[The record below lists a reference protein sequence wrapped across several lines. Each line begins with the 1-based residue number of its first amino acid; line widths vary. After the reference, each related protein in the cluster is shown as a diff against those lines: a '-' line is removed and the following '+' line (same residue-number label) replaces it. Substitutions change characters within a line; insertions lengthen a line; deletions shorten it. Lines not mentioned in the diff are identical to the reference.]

1 MSVKSKT
8 SPKQK
13 PALRAPNA
21 PDPCRPFDP
30 GVLNRAGKLAARYK
44 LVIWF
49 EDGEW
54 YGRGLEVP
62 DAMNDG
68 KTPEECVHN
77 VRDILT
83 THVAAMIERGE
94 TPPAPSTE
102 QVRSEQVNIH
112 LTPEEKLAMETAA
125 QRQGFRGLSD
135 YVRAAGVAKATV

>member
-1 MSVKSKT
+1 MSAKSKT
-8 SPKQK
+8 SHRPKPSNK
-13 PALRAPNA
+13 S
-21 PDPCRPFDP
+21 DPRRPFDP
-30 GVLNRAGKLAARYK
+30 AVLDRAGELAAQYK
-44 LVIWF
+44 LVMWF
-49 EDGEW
+49 EAGEW

-68 KTPEECVHN
+68 KTPEECVRN

-94 TPPAPSTE
+94 TPPVPSTE
-102 QVRSEQVNIH
+102 QIRSEQVNIR

-135 YVRAAGVAKATV
+135 YVRAAGVAKATA

>member
-8 SPKQK
+8 FPKRK
-13 PALRAPNA
+13 PAPGTPAVSSSNLPAVGSSNPSKRL
-21 PDPCRPFDP
+21 DPRRPFDP
-30 GVLNRAGKLAARYK
+30 RVLDRAGNLAARYK

-68 KTPEECVHN
+68 KTPEECVRN

-94 TPPAPSTE
+94 APPAPSTE
-102 QVRSEQVNIH
+102 RVRSEQVNI
-112 LTPEEKLAMETAA
+112 
-125 QRQGFRGLSD
+125 
-135 YVRAAGVAKATV
+135 

>member
-8 SPKQK
+8 SPKRK
-13 PALRAPNA
+13 L
-21 PDPCRPFDP
+21 DPRRPFDP
-30 GVLNRAGKLAARYK
+30 AVLDRAGRLAAQYK

-68 KTPEECVHN
+68 RTSDECILN

-83 THVAAMIERGE
+83 THIAAMIERGE
-94 TPPAPSTE
+94 TPPAPSIE
-102 QVRSEQVNIH
+102 QVRSEQVNIR
-112 LTPEEKLAMETAA
+112 LTPEEKLAMEIAA

-135 YVRAAGVAKATV
+135 YVRAAGVAKATG

>member
-1 MSVKSKT
+1 MSAKSKT
-8 SPKQK
+8 SHRHK
-13 PALRAPNA
+13 PSSKS
-21 PDPCRPFDP
+21 DPRRPFDP
-30 GVLNRAGKLAARYK
+30 TMLDRAGKLAEQYK

-49 EDGEW
+49 EAGEW
-54 YGRGLEVP
+54 YGRGLEIP

-68 KTPEECVHN
+68 KTPEECVGN

-83 THVAAMIERGE
+83 THVAAMLERGE

-102 QVRSEQVNIH
+102 QIRSEQVNIR

-135 YVRAAGVAKATV
+135 YVRAAGVAKATA

>member
-8 SPKQK
+8 SRKHK
-13 PALRAPNA
+13 AAASTSSKL
-21 PDPCRPFDP
+21 DPHRPFDP
-30 GVLNRAGKLAARYK
+30 DVLARAGKLAAQYK
-44 LVIWF
+44 LVVWF

-68 KTPEECVHN
+68 KTPEECVRN

-83 THVAAMIERGE
+83 THLAAMIERGE
-94 TPPAPSTE
+94 TPPAPSNE
-102 QVRSEQVNIH
+102 QVRSEQVNIR

-135 YVRAAGVAKATV
+135 YVRAAGVAKAST

>member
-8 SPKQK
+8 SRKQK
-13 PALRAPNA
+13 PAASPSNGL
-21 PDPCRPFDP
+21 DPCRPFDR
-30 GVLNRAGKLAARYK
+30 GVLDRAGKLAAQYK

-68 KTPEECVHN
+68 KTPEACVRN

-83 THVAAMIERGE
+83 THLAAMIERGE
-94 TPPAPSTE
+94 TPPAPSNE
-102 QVRSEQVNIH
+102 QLRSEQVNIR

-135 YVRAAGVAKATV
+135 YVRAAGVAKATG

>member
-1 MSVKSKT
+1 MSVKSKI
-8 SPKQK
+8 SPRKK
-13 PALRAPNA
+13 I
-21 PDPCRPFDP
+21 DPGRPFSP
-30 GVLNRAGKLAARYK
+30 RLLARAGEFASSYK
-44 LVIWF
+44 LVVWF

-68 KTPEECVHN
+68 KTPEECIRN

-102 QVRSEQVNIH
+102 QIRSEQVNIR
-112 LTPEEKLAMETAA
+112 LTREEKLAMETAA

-135 YVRAAGVAKATV
+135 YVRAAGVAKSTV